1 LLGKTLVVKVI
12 LDSNFLLVPSQFRLD
27 IFEELKNLL
36 NQNCEP
42 VLLSPTREELERLS
56 RKSSPRIRQHAS
68 IALTL
73 AERCQ
78 LVNVEQ
84 ESDEEHDDVI
94 VRIAKEWKCLVA
106 TNDRELRNRLRNI
119 NIPVIYLRRKSQL
132 EIEGIS
138 S

>member
-1 LLGKTLVVKVI
+1 MVLKVI
-12 LDSNFLLVPSQFRLD
+12 LDSNFLLVPSQFRVD

-36 NQNCEP
+36 NQNYSP
-42 VLLSPTREELERLS
+42 VLLSPTHEELERLS
-56 RKSSPRIRQHAS
+56 KKSSPKICQHAS
-68 IALTL
+68 IALAL
-73 AERCQ
+73 AGKCK

-84 ESDEEHDDVI
+84 KSDEEHDDVI
-94 VRIAKEWKCLVA
+94 VRIAKKWKCFVA

-119 NIPVIYLRRKSQL
+119 NIPVIYLRKESRL